1 MPAAEL
7 VAYVAKSL
15 ADNPDGVSVEVEE
28 DGDAVVLRLI
38 VDEDD
43 MGRVIGRNGSIA
55 KAMRSL
61 LKVISNR
68 TGDTLTSAL
77 SWGKSFVLK
86 RAIENLRS
94 LSGTPPR
101 LAHSHDSLRFQI
113 AAPHKSLLGVIS
125 RSLSLQ
131 IPVSPDACIGTR

>member
-1 MPAAEL
+1 VPAAEL

-38 VDEDD
+38 VDDD

-68 TGDTLTSAL
+68 TGENY
-77 SWGKSFVLK
+77 VL
-86 RAIENLRS
+86 E
-94 LSGTPPR
+94 
-101 LAHSHDSLRFQI
+101 
-113 AAPHKSLLGVIS
+113 
-125 RSLSLQ
+125 
-131 IPVSPDACIGTR
+131 IG